1 MNTDLAYLQKEFLD
15 QIQFIR
21 KELTDIKKNRDSD
34 EMWDNS
40 DLTRNWKVSLRTLA
54 EWRAEGKIGYV
65 QIGNKIWY
73 PREERELFIKA
84 NLVKVRLK
92 NGGEAQSN

>member
-84 NLVKVRLK
+84 NLVKVGLK

>member
-15 QIQFIR
+15 QIQLIR
-21 KELTDIKKNRDSD
+21 KELTDIKKNRDCD

-73 PREERELFIKA
+73 PREERELLIKA
-84 NLVKVRLK
+84 NLVKIGFK
-92 NGGEAQSN
+92 NGGEVKSN

>member
-15 QIQFIR
+15 QIQLIR
-21 KELTDIKKNRDSD
+21 KELTDIKENRDYD

-73 PREERELFIKA
+73 PRAEREIFIKA
-84 NLVKVRLK
+84 NLVKGGMK
-92 NGGEAQSN
+92 NVGDGKSN

>member
-1 MNTDLAYLQKEFLD
+1 MNTDLAYLQKEFLT

-40 DLTRNWKVSLRTLA
+40 DLIRNWKISLRTLA

-73 PREERELFIKA
+73 PREQRELFVKA
-84 NLVKVRLK
+84 NLVKGEWK
-92 NGGEAQSN
+92 NVGEGESN